1 MDKQPKQPNKKPVSF
16 LFGECCN
23 CNSVETYAD
32 NNSKRQE
39 K

>member
-1 MDKQPKQPNKKPVSF
+1 MDKQPKQPNKTPVF